1 MRLLYV
7 VQRYGDTIAGGAEQH
22 CREMAERMA
31 RRGHHVEV
39 ATTCAQSYVDWA
51 DAYEPG
57 RSIVGGV
64 VVQRFRVAAR
74 RDNPR
79 FNELNRRM
87 VCGRG
92 SRPLVV
98 QREWMRGQGPW
109 SPDLVNWL
117 EQNGTRFDCVIC
129 FTYLYWTTWA
139 ALDALRGRVPL
150 VLHPTVHDEPPLRLS
165 LFDSEFRAP
174 DAFALST
181 PEEIDLIR
189 TRFHVDPPGAVVGI
203 GVEVGAADPAR
214 FRAAYGLGN
223 RPYLLYVGRI
233 DEGKGALALV
243 DFFRAYKDRH
253 PTDDLALVLVGD
265 DLLKIP
271 ERDDIV
277 VTGFVD
283 YQSRDDALAGA
294 LALAQPSF
302 FESFSMILTE
312 AFAFGRPA
320 LVQGRCEV
328 LRGHAFRSNAAIPY
342 DGFAE
347 FECAVEM
354 LLADPALADA
364 MGAAGRE
371 YVEREYTWD
380 IVLVRYDALLERT
393 ADRYGSANTSN
404 A

>member
-7 VQRYGDTIAGGAEQH
+7 VQRYGESIAGGAEQH

-31 RRGHHVEV
+31 RRGHEVEV

-51 DAYEPG
+51 DAYDPG
-57 RSIVGGV
+57 RSTIADVTV
-64 VVQRFRVAAR
+64 HRFRVAAPR
-74 RDNPR
+74 KNLR

-87 VCGRG
+87 VAGRG
-92 SRPLVV
+92 SRPLFV
-98 QREWMRGQGPW
+98 QREWMREQGPW
-109 SPDLVNWL
+109 SPDLIAWL
-117 EQNGTRFDCVIC
+117 DRNTSRFDCVIC

-139 ALDALRGRVPL
+139 TLHALRGRVPL

-189 TRFHVDPPGAVVGI
+189 NRFHFDPPGAVVGI
-203 GVEVGAADPAR
+203 GVEVGAADPVR
-214 FRAAYGLGN
+214 FRAAYGLGDA
-223 RPYLLYVGRI
+223 PYLLYVGRI

-243 DFFRAYKDRH
+243 DFFIAYKQRH
-253 PTDDLALVLVGD
+253 PNDELKLVLVGD
-265 DLLKIP
+265 ALLHIP
-271 ERDDIV
+271 QRADII

-283 YQSRDDALAGA
+283 YQTRDDALAGA

-320 LVQGRCEV
+320 IVQGRCEV
-328 LRGHAFRSNAAIPY
+328 LAGHARRSNAAIPY

-347 FECAVEM
+347 FEVALET
-354 LLADPALADA
+354 LAADTALADE
-364 MGAAGRE
+364 MGAAGRA
-371 YVEREYTWD
+371 YVEREYSWD
-380 IVLVRYDALLERT
+380 TVLERYEALLERT
-393 ADRYGSANTSN
+393 ARVGRSPRAVR
-404 A
+404 

>member
-7 VQRYGDTIAGGAEQH
+7 VQRYGETIAGGAEQH

-39 ATTCAQSYVDWA
+39 ATTCAQSYIDWA

-57 RSIVGGV
+57 RSTIRGV
-64 VVQRFRVAAR
+64 VVHRFPVAAP
-74 RDNPR
+74 RDNTR

-87 VCGRG
+87 VRGRG
-92 SRPLVV
+92 SRPMFL

-109 SPDLVNWL
+109 TPGLVTWL
-117 EQNGTRFDCVIC
+117 ERRANCFDCVIC
-129 FTYLYWTTWA
+129 FTYLYWTTWS
-139 ALDALRGRVPL
+139 ALHALRGRVPL

-165 LFDSEFRAP
+165 LYDSEFRAP
-174 DAFALST
+174 DAFALSA

-189 TRFHVDPPGAVVGI
+189 ARFHVDPPGEVVGI
-203 GVEVGAADPAR
+203 GVEVGSADPAR
-214 FRAAYGLGN
+214 FRAAYRLGDL
-223 RPYLLYVGRI
+223 PYLLYVGRI

-243 DFFRAYKDRH
+243 DFFVAYKDRH
-253 PTDDLALVLVGD
+253 PTDDLVLVLVGD
-265 DLLKIP
+265 DLIQIP

-283 YQSRDDALAGA
+283 IQTRDDALSGA

-328 LRGHAFRSNAAIPY
+328 LRGHAQRSNAAIPY
-342 DGFAE
+342 DSFAE
-347 FECAVEM
+347 FECALEM
-354 LLADPALADA
+354 FRDAPALAEA
-364 MGAAGRE
+364 MGAAGRA

-380 IVLVRYDALLERT
+380 VVLDRYEALLERT
-393 ADRYGSANTSN
+393 ARVGPSVKGAR
-404 A
+404 